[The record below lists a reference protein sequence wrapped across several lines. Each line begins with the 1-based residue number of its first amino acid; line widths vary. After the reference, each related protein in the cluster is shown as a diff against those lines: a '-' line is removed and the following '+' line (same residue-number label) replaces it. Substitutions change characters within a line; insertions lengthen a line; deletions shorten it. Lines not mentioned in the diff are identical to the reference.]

1 MGQHSACAD
10 EGSEN
15 AEALSLKKHLGLS
28 KGYFCNQEGALNSR
42 KCCSP
47 LMYFKNHYKFPLTS
61 VSVGLLI
68 SLCLLNSNLH
78 IAWGL

>member
-1 MGQHSACAD
+1 MVQHSACAD

-15 AEALSLKKHLGLS
+15 AEALSLKKHLALC
-28 KGYFCNQEGALNSR
+28 KGCFCNQEGALNSR
-42 KCCSP
+42 NCCPP
-47 LMYFKNHYKFPLTS
+47 LMYFENHYKFPLTS

-68 SLCLLNSNLH
+68 SLCLLNSTPH